1 VQTIELHKVKIVD
14 RRPVIVALI
23 LLIFVGGL
31 VAYKT
36 TGSLAVLAD
45 VQTNGIYK
53 ARFDLFQ
60 PGASWQGALN
70 RTFSYFVVIWPALLF
85 GILIS
90 SAVRTFVSPE
100 WLARL
105 FGGGRM
111 RQQLFAGLAGTP
123 LMLCSCCIAPVFAG
137 VYERTERLAPSLAL
151 MLAAPSLN
159 PAALILTFML
169 FGGKVGAIRLVIGIV
184 AVLITGLF
192 AERFAD
198 SRNISCRTGPKDF
211 QANRSVSASLGL
223 SIMRVAVQT
232 LPLIVLGVMLSM
244 LITWWLPESGLETA
258 VSGTVAVVL
267 FAFVATLIAMPTFFE
282 LPLTLLFV
290 SAGLPFGVAMAILIA
305 GPATNLPSLLTV
317 GRLAGWRPAVFV
329 GISVWILSI
338 MGGLLIGLV

>member
-1 VQTIELHKVKIVD
+1 
-14 RRPVIVALI
+14 VIVALI

-36 TGSLAVLAD
+36 TGSLAVLAN

-105 FGGGRM
+105 F
-111 RQQLFAGLAGTP
+111 AGLAGTP
-123 LMLCSCCIAPVFAG
+123 LMLCSCCVAPVFAG

-232 LPLIVLGVMLSM
+232 LPLIVLGVVLSM

-317 GRLAGWRPAVFV
+317 GRLAGWRPAVLV